1 MKTFYTQKLGRSLVF
16 NRFVAALICIAGTAL
31 ACAAPPAYRS
41 GYIIHPGAAQRV
53 EAQHGGPQAP
63 LQEDGTSNPAQPSVS
78 DDSDRNY
85 LRIQGGKLKW
95 LGRLPAG
102 TDPRVLDEFA
112 VGARIQF
119 RVQGN
124 RLFLRR
130 SNGTEIELALIKGTV
145 LRQRVFR
152 D

>member
-1 MKTFYTQKLGRSLVF
+1 MKTFYTQKSGRNLVF
-16 NRFVAALICIAGTAL
+16 NRLVAALICIVGPAL
-31 ACAAPPAYRS
+31 SSAAPPAYRS
-41 GYIIHPGAAQRV
+41 GHIINPTVAQRV
-53 EAQHGGPQAP
+53 EEQHGGPEAP
-63 LQEDGTSNPAQPSVS
+63 LQEDGSSNPAQSAVS
-78 DDSDRNY
+78 DNSDRNY
-85 LRIQGGKLKW
+85 LRIQGGKLNW

-102 TDPRVLDEFA
+102 ADLRVLEEFT